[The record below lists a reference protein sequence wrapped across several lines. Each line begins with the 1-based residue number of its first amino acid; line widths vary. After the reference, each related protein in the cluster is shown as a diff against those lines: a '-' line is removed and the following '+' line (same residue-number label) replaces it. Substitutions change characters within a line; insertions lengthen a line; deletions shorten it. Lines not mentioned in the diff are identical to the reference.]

1 MKDKLTLLRKIPI
14 FNRLKEGDLRKIAEI
29 VEERA
34 FKKGEVLFAAGS
46 RGDTLYL
53 IGKGKVKIYKEMAT
67 PFAGGGE
74 TKIFEILSEGEFLGE
89 MALLNHEPRC
99 ASAMAIDDSWIYLIQ
114 KQSFNEVILNSP
126 AIALNILEIISKRL
140 RDADAHI
147 QDITF
152 RNIPGRLATLLM
164 RLADKFGRKMPD
176 GGELIDVRMTQQEIA
191 QTVGTSRVYTSRYL
205 NEFKREGS
213 VAISGGRIV
222 ILDRAKLKTWM

>member
-1 MKDKLTLLRKIPI
+1 MKDKLTLLRKVPI
-14 FNRLKEGDLRKIAEI
+14 FHRLTDASIQQIAAI

-34 FKKGEVLFAAGS
+34 FKKGEMLFAAGS
-46 RGDTLYL
+46 RGDTLY
-53 IGKGKVKIYKEMAT
+53 IISKGKVKIFKEMPS
-67 PFAGGGE
+67 PFAGGAE

-89 MALLNHEPRC
+89 MSLLNHEPRC
-99 ASAMAIDDSWIYLIQ
+99 ASAAAMEDCWIYLIH
-114 KQSFNEVILNSP
+114 KRNFNEVILQRP
-126 AIALNILEIISKRL
+126 EMALNILEIISKRL

-164 RLADKFGRKMPD
+164 RLADKFGKKTAQ
-176 GGELIDVRMTQQEIA
+176 GELIDLKLTQQEIA

-213 VAISGGRIV
+213 ISISGGRIV
-222 ILDRAKLKTWM
+222 ILDRDKLKTWM